1 MEHLS
6 RIFAKAGLTVDNG
19 ATFNGLVNANTDTDR
34 FLVADNGVLKFR
46 TGAEILSDIGG
57 ASSASG
63 LPIGGT
69 AGQILAKID
78 ATNYNTEWIDNFT
91 TDVRQYVKAGEAI
104 NKGQAVYI
112 SSADGTNPIVS
123 KASNA
128 SEATSS
134 KTLGLLAQN
143 LSHNGFGYVITEGRL
158 SGLDTSSAQIAD
170 PVWLGTNGNLI
181 FGLANK
187 PIAPAHLVY
196 LGVVTRV
203 NQNNGEIFVHV
214 QNGVELN
221 EIHDV
226 LIQSVAN
233 KDILY
238 RDASTNLWKNA
249 SIATVLGFTPADNA
263 ALANYQLTSQKA
275 QPNGYASLDGNGKV
289 PLAQMNDSIIGQVEY
304 MGLWNAATNTPTL
317 SSTPQQKGHYYIVSA
332 AGTQFGITF
341 EIGDWII
348 SDGTTWS
355 KVDNTDA
362 VSSVFGRVG
371 NVAAAEADYQSFYP
385 RLSQVYANPSWI
397 SELAWSK
404 ITGTP
409 TTLAGYGITDA
420 VPSSRTITINGT
432 TYDLSANRTWT
443 ISEADTLATV
453 TARGNTTSAN
463 VFLGQYLRTGSYPH
477 FGETVGGLATLVGN
491 NVLPGTGVN
500 KIVRY
505 AGGDNGTYIILRYN
519 AGIIFGTALAS
530 TVGSEVDDTSAE
542 AMRITTNRN
551 VLINTS
557 VDTGDYRLDANGF
570 FRLGPSTGH
579 NISIGPNYQFRSL
592 VSNTIITQDSENISL
607 YANNTGNIVLGTQ
620 AVPRF
625 AVNNNGTITASSLSG
640 TGTRMVVSDSSGVL
654 STQAIPVGTVTSV
667 GLSTGTSG
675 TDVNVS
681 GSPVT
686 GSGVITF
693 NIPTASATNRGLL
706 STADWTTFN
715 NKVSSIIAG
724 NAITVSNASGNVTVN
739 HADTS
744 GADPGATISG
754 SNVFRSIVL
763 DTYGHVTGLSYS
775 SFLISDLGGTAISSP
790 SNGQVLSYNGTN
802 WVNSSLSGLSII
814 TGSGTTNWVPKF
826 TSSSAI
832 GLSNIY
838 DGSSFIGVFTA
849 TDNLSGAK
857 LQVNG
862 GAYLKGTN
870 AGQLIL
876 DNDNS
881 QYVQLLLQRNST
893 ANTGGDILLD
903 GTNNKFNIR
912 VLSTASFVVS
922 TSSSAGSP
930 IERFTISN
938 TGAATFSS
946 SVTAGSPISVK
957 GTTPFFRWLNDS
969 DVRLAYIQ
977 HNASNLIYNA
987 DTGSHVFNQNVGIG
1001 ATPSAWTAFNP
1012 VLQVKTGSLA
1022 GSGTANFRMFANTYY
1037 DGSYKY
1043 IGTGT
1048 ATQYEQDGY
1057 HAWYTAPS
1065 GSANAAITFT
1075 QAMTLTSGGLLGIGA
1090 TNPTRSL
1097 QITRTS
1103 TAFINAEGSVV
1114 AMGSSDTELRL
1125 YGNNTETMTLK
1136 SGNVGI
1142 GTASPTTLLS
1152 LAGSASTTFG
1162 LSISA
1167 SGWNDAR
1174 HRLTIPTSGDT
1185 SVWSWNY
1192 NGSAI
1197 DSASYGTSTISVG
1210 NGVLTFSTN
1219 TTNTAPTE
1227 RMRITSGGDVQVTK
1241 TTGTLLDIRATN
1253 TGGTAEL
1260 KLNPVNNNNYSL
1272 YTSGSTDALQFL
1284 RNGSEQM
1291 RITNVGNV
1299 GLGVTPSAW
1308 STFTAM
1314 QIKNASFAGQANFA
1328 YMGANYYYD
1337 GTNNRY
1343 IASDFASRYQ
1353 QFNGIHQWLTA
1364 SSGTAGNIITFSSA
1378 MTLDASGRLGI
1389 GTTSPSYRLDIS
1401 GSSMTRG
1408 TLVIDNNG
1416 TDTSPT
1422 EYLRFE
1428 RNSQGSTNYFNSIYS
1443 STGSGTNLMQF
1454 RLSNTSGS
1462 QGTIMTLTGTGNVGI
1477 GTATPSYKLDVQNN
1491 GDFDVRIK
1499 DTTLGGTVGILFEAA
1514 NDFSGTSQAYV
1525 KGILSGNSGTS
1536 QLIFGTAGS
1545 SGDVT
1550 ATERMR
1556 ITSSGSVLIGNTAG
1570 NGYKLEV
1577 FGSTQAGNTFGQ
1589 TFAGVGAY
1597 SQWIT
1602 SGGAFAM
1609 GLDGA
1614 AGATERLR
1622 ITSSGRVLIGTT
1634 TDNTIDLL
1642 QVAGSGRFSNN
1653 FVASGYSA
1661 FGRSVDGSYRVIIQG
1676 QGTTSSTFGISATDS
1691 GGNQNFWV
1699 RDDGAGYLRA
1709 SAWTYGSDKRIK
1721 ENISYIESGIDKV
1734 MKLKPA
1740 TFDYI
1745 DGAKNNIGWIAQD
1758 IQEVIPEAVS
1768 IVNAKGQLGLKSEFI
1783 VPYLVKAIQ
1792 ELKTELDTLKK

>member
-63 LPIGGT
+63 LPTGGT

-203 NQNNGEIFVHV
+203 NANNGEIFVHV

-233 KDILY
+233 KDIIY

-362 VSSVFGRVG
+362 VNSVFGRVG
-371 NVAAAEADYQSFYP
+371 NIAAAEADYQSFYP

-409 TTLAGYGITDA
+409 TTLAGYGITDPIVITSGSYSNPSWITALAWSKITNTPTTLSGYGISDA

-432 TYDLSANRTWT
+432 TYDLSANRSWT

-579 NISIGPNYQFRSL
+579 NISIGPNYQFKSL

-693 NIPTASATNRGLL
+693 NIPTASSVNRGLL
-706 STADWTTFN
+706 SSTDWTTFN

-744 GADPGATISG
+744 GADPGATITG

-826 TSSSAI
+826 TSASAI

-838 DGSSFIGVFTA
+838 DGGSFIGVFTD

-857 LQVNG
+857 LQV
-862 GAYLKGTN
+862 
-870 AGQLIL
+870 
-876 DNDNS
+876 S
-881 QYVQLLLQRNST
+881 
-893 ANTGGDILLD
+893 
-903 GTNNKFNIR
+903 
-912 VLSTASFVVS
+912 
-922 TSSSAGSP
+922 
-930 IERFTISN
+930 
-938 TGAATFSS
+938 GAATI
-946 SVTAGSPISVK
+946 TG
-957 GTTPFFRWLNDS
+957 
-969 DVRLAYIQ
+969 
-977 HNASNLIYNA
+977 NL
-987 DTGSHVFNQNVGIG
+987 
-1001 ATPSAWTAFNP
+1001 
-1012 VLQVKTGSLA
+1012 
-1022 GSGTANFRMFANTYY
+1022 
-1037 DGSYKY
+1037 
-1043 IGTGT
+1043 
-1048 ATQYEQDGY
+1048 
-1057 HAWYTAPS
+1057 
-1065 GSANAAITFT
+1065 
-1075 QAMTLTSGGLLGIGA
+1075 
-1090 TNPTRSL
+1090 
-1097 QITRTS
+1097 
-1103 TAFINAEGSVV
+1103 
-1114 AMGSSDTELRL
+1114 
-1125 YGNNTETMTLK
+1125 
-1136 SGNVGI
+1136 
-1142 GTASPTTLLS
+1142 
-1152 LAGSASTTFG
+1152 
-1162 LSISA
+1162 
-1167 SGWNDAR
+1167 
-1174 HRLTIPTSGDT
+1174 
-1185 SVWSWNY
+1185 
-1192 NGSAI
+1192 
-1197 DSASYGTSTISVG
+1197 
-1210 NGVLTFSTN
+1210 
-1219 TTNTAPTE
+1219 
-1227 RMRITSGGDVQVTK
+1227 
-1241 TTGTLLDIRATN
+1241 
-1253 TGGTAEL
+1253 
-1260 KLNPVNNNNYSL
+1260 
-1272 YTSGSTDALQFL
+1272 
-1284 RNGSEQM
+1284 
-1291 RITNVGNV
+1291 

-1308 STFTAM
+1308 
-1314 QIKNASFAGQANFA
+1314 
-1328 YMGANYYYD
+1328 D
-1337 GTNNRY
+1337 GT
-1343 IASDFASRYQ
+1343 
-1353 QFNGIHQWLTA
+1353 
-1364 SSGTAGNIITFSSA
+1364 
-1378 MTLDASGRLGI
+1378 
-1389 GTTSPSYRLDIS
+1389 
-1401 GSSMTRG
+1401 
-1408 TLVIDNNG
+1408 
-1416 TDTSPT
+1416 
-1422 EYLRFE
+1422 
-1428 RNSQGSTNYFNSIYS
+1428 
-1443 STGSGTNLMQF
+1443 
-1454 RLSNTSGS
+1454 
-1462 QGTIMTLTGTGNVGI
+1462 
-1477 GTATPSYKLDVQNN
+1477 
-1491 GDFDVRIK
+1491 
-1499 DTTLGGTVGILFEAA
+1499 
-1514 NDFSGTSQAYV
+1514 
-1525 KGILSGNSGTS
+1525 
-1536 QLIFGTAGS
+1536 
-1545 SGDVT
+1545 
-1550 ATERMR
+1550 
-1556 ITSSGSVLIGNTAG
+1556 
-1570 NGYKLEV
+1570 
-1577 FGSTQAGNTFGQ
+1577 
-1589 TFAGVGAY
+1589 
-1597 SQWIT
+1597 
-1602 SGGAFAM
+1602 
-1609 GLDGA
+1609 
-1614 AGATERLR
+1614 
-1622 ITSSGRVLIGTT
+1622 
-1634 TDNTIDLL
+1634 
-1642 QVAGSGRFSNN
+1642 
-1653 FVASGYSA
+1653 
-1661 FGRSVDGSYRVIIQG
+1661 
-1676 QGTTSSTFGISATDS
+1676 
-1691 GGNQNFWV
+1691 
-1699 RDDGAGYLRA
+1699 
-1709 SAWTYGSDKRIK
+1709 
-1721 ENISYIESGIDKV
+1721 
-1734 MKLKPA
+1734 
-1740 TFDYI
+1740 
-1745 DGAKNNIGWIAQD
+1745 
-1758 IQEVIPEAVS
+1758 
-1768 IVNAKGQLGLKSEFI
+1768 
-1783 VPYLVKAIQ
+1783 LVKAIQ
-1792 ELKTELDTLKK
+1792 LADNGASLSSFSTGNTSSKFAILSNNAYYDSGGWKYLQSATSAQYRIANQEHQWYKQTDYI